1 VRSPFRL
8 DELGSLE
15 FQRLCVALLGLE
27 LGGFEQRSWGL
38 SLLAADGAPAHDL
51 EGPTLVLVVW
61 ERRGA
66 ASSIVHRSL
75 RNVVADAFAVWQ
87 HPVRSLLLATNAA
100 IESVDVPDGVTARV
114 LGPDRLWA
122 LFRSSPSAR
131 LRAPSA
137 LGVADL
143 DVLVPA
149 EVAQRSTTDIPGA
162 AELAGVF
169 VPTAAYAHAL
179 DVVERHHFAVLT
191 GPPEMGKTAIAR
203 MIGLA
208 TLTNGWEVHECT
220 RPDDL
225 WARFDRGRRQV
236 FIADDAF
243 GSTEYR
249 PEAAE
254 RWAVDLDRVL
264 RSMDE
269 RHWLLW
275 TSRPAPFK
283 AGLRRLHREHGVE
296 RFPQPAEVGIDA
308 AALDVTEKALILF
321 RHAKHAG
328 LSDAAVGAVRLN
340 GWRIVGHEHFTPERI
355 RRFVGSGLPA
365 VTGADEIDVRA
376 IVVAAIREPTEA
388 MASSYR
394 ALAPEQRAVLLALLD
409 VPPGPATE
417 RELTAAVRRHAPA
430 GLAHP
435 INETVDRLADHFLRH
450 IQPCRVTWVHPSWR
464 DLVIEELADDA
475 EARRRFIG
483 FAGVHGV
490 LLALSTEG
498 GARGERTLPLLASDR
513 DWDAVADRIAVLVSD
528 LDAPEVTVLLGA
540 LAEARAAA
548 PGEGDP
554 LATGVLGQLARTWDR
569 SHAAIEIGLLQA
581 WFALSAE
588 LTHPPSPPSPAL
600 TWFELVP
607 TDSIDLETDVPA
619 FDDWTTLAELLAVHA
634 PDALRTLRFPDD
646 HRHVIRRFVEDIARA
661 VDEDVELPH
670 FEAVV
675 RTLQRLWR
683 LDESAADAYAVAHR
697 LRRDRRLREQL
708 KEPVPQIRP
717 LSREL
722 QRLLDA
728 PLPTRQDARARVER
742 VLRDL

>member
-1 VRSPFRL
+1 
-8 DELGSLE
+8 
-15 FQRLCVALLGLE
+15 
-27 LGGFEQRSWGL
+27 
-38 SLLAADGAPAHDL
+38 
-51 EGPTLVLVVW
+51 
-61 ERRGA
+61 
-66 ASSIVHRSL
+66 
-75 RNVVADAFAVWQ
+75 
-87 HPVRSLLLATNAA
+87 
-100 IESVDVPDGVTARV
+100 
-114 LGPDRLWA
+114 
-122 LFRSSPSAR
+122 
-131 LRAPSA
+131 
-137 LGVADL
+137 
-143 DVLVPA
+143 
-149 EVAQRSTTDIPGA
+149 
-162 AELAGVF
+162 
-169 VPTAAYAHAL
+169 
-179 DVVERHHFAVLT
+179 
-191 GPPEMGKTAIAR
+191 
-203 MIGLA
+203 
-208 TLTNGWEVHECT
+208 
-220 RPDDL
+220 
-225 WARFDRGRRQV
+225 V

-264 RSMDE
+264 RAMDE

-308 AALDVTEKALILF
+308 AGLDVTEKALILF
-321 RHAKHAG
+321 RHAKRAS
-328 LSDAAVGAVRLN
+328 LSNAAVGAVRVN
-340 GWRIVGHEHFTPERI
+340 GWRIVAHEHFTPERI
-355 RRFVGSGLPA
+355 RRFVGGGLPA
-365 VTGADEIDVRA
+365 VTQADEIDVRA
-376 IVVAAIREPTEA
+376 IVAAAIREPTEA

-417 RELTAAVRRHAPA
+417 RELAAAVRRHAPA
-430 GLAHP
+430 GLARP
-435 INETVDRLADHFLRH
+435 INEIVDRLADHFLRLIH
-450 IQPCRVTWVHPSWR
+450 PCRVTWVHPSWR

-483 FAGVHGV
+483 SAGVHGV

-498 GARGERTLPLLASDR
+498 GVHGERSLPLLASDG
-513 DWDAVADRIAVLVSD
+513 DWDAVADRIAVLVSG
-528 LDAPEVTVLLGA
+528 LDAPEVTVLLDA
-540 LAEARAAA
+540 LAEARTAA
-548 PGEGDP
+548 PDEGDP
-554 LATGVLGQLARTWDR
+554 LATGVLAQLARAWDR
-569 SHAAIEIGLLQA
+569 GHAAVEIGLLQA

-607 TDSIDLETDVPA
+607 TDSVDLAIDVPA
-619 FDDWTTLAELLAVHA
+619 FDDWTTLAELLSVHA
-634 PDALRTLRFPDD
+634 PDALRVLGFPDD
-646 HRHVIRRFVEDIARA
+646 HRHVIRRFVDDVARA

-675 RTLQRLWR
+675 RTLQRLSG
-683 LDESAADAYAVAHR
+683 LDESATDAYAVAHR
-697 LRRDRRLREQL
+697 LRHDRRLREVL

-717 LSREL
+717 LSTEL